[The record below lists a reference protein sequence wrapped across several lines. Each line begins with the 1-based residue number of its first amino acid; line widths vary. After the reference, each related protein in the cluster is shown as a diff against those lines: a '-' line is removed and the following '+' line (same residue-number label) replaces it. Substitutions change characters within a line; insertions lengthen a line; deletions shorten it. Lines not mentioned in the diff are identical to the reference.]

1 MGIIFKLHVIAE
13 RAEAE
18 LSMKFLVA
26 IDGSEAGRH
35 ALTRALELARGQ
47 TEASFV
53 LLSVVEPAT
62 DVYYPDMMPGTTDFG
77 TSWQGVSAQ
86 ELMDVARDR
95 SRKALEEAETLCQ
108 KAGLACVSHVKLG
121 TPRTTICDVAAEEAP
136 DVLAIG
142 SRGLGT
148 MERLLLGSV
157 SDYVVHH
164 APCPVLVV
172 R

>member
-1 MGIIFKLHVIAE
+1 
-13 RAEAE
+13 
-18 LSMKFLVA
+18 MKFLVA
-26 IDGSEAGRH
+26 IDGSEPGQH
-35 ALTRALELARGQ
+35 ALTRTLQLAQGQ
-47 TEASFV
+47 TDASV
-53 LLSVVEPAT
+53 ILLSVVEPST
-62 DVYYPDMMPGTTDFG
+62 DVYYPDMLPSTTDLG
-77 TSWQGVSAQ
+77 ASWQGVSAQ

-95 SRKALEEAETLCQ
+95 ARKALAEAEALCRD
-108 KAGLACVSHVKLG
+108 AGIEYVSQSQIG
-121 TPRTTICDVAAEEAP
+121 TPRTTICDVAAKEAP
-136 DVLAIG
+136 DILAIG

>member
-1 MGIIFKLHVIAE
+1 
-13 RAEAE
+13 
-18 LSMKFLVA
+18 MKFLVA

-35 ALTRALELARGQ
+35 ALTRALELASGQ
-47 TEASFV
+47 TDAAFV
-53 LLSVVEPAT
+53 LLSVVEPTT
-62 DVYYPDMMPGTTDFG
+62 DVYYPDIMSTADLGA
-77 TSWQGVSAQ
+77 SWQGVSAQ
-86 ELMDVARDR
+86 ELMEAARDR
-95 SRKALEEAETLCQ
+95 ARNALEIAETTCRE
-108 KAGLACVSHVKLG
+108 AGVHYISHVKLG
-121 TPRTTICDVAAEEAP
+121 TPRTTICDVAQEESP

-148 MERLLLGSV
+148 VERLLLGSV